1 VGGGGEEAGG
11 GEVANMVRSREEFE
25 REVRHTNLLPLK
37 CSYWML

>member
-25 REVRHTNLLPLK
+25 RTNLLPLK
-37 CSYWML
+37 CY